1 MLLNIS
7 IDFVCEVRITSVS
20 ALVHKMAWRRPGDKP
35 LSEPMMVSLLTLIC
49 VTRPQ
54 WVQQN
59 NAKEKTICGTKHN
72 HLSPIISCL
81 DYDAFL
87 SISAG
92 AVAAEGYHV
101 WSLAIDVGP
110 ISDNSPLTCAN
121 LTPST
126 GSGLLIMN
134 TSDFT
139 ELRVRLFTTNLAA
152 TVTHCQSIPL
162 ILLMNVGAKSMGSDD
177 CRPLC
182 GPPAT
187 CNLEETFDEFIVWH
201 CVCPGGSSNQIAL
214 AVSSGAFID
223 KAMPAKIC
231 NVDLIYTWNVFKRH
245 LGPLS

>member
-1 MLLNIS
+1 MWS
-7 IDFVCEVRITSVS
+7 
-20 ALVHKMAWRRPGDKP
+20 
-35 LSEPMMVSLLTLIC
+35 
-49 VTRPQ
+49 
-54 WVQQN
+54 
-59 NAKEKTICGTKHN
+59 KTW
-72 HLSPIISCL
+72 HLSPKISCL
-81 DYDAFL
+81 DYDALL
-87 SISAG
+87 SILAG
-92 AVAAEGYHV
+92 AVAAEEYQA
-101 WSLAIDVGP
+101 WNLAMDVGP
-110 ISDNSPLTCAN
+110 ISDYSPLTCAN

-152 TVTHCQSIPL
+152 NFIDCQSSPL
-162 ILLMNVGAKSMGSDD
+162 ILLMNVGVKLMGSDD

-187 CNLEETFDEFIVWH
+187 CNLEETFEEFIVWH
-201 CVCPGGSSNQIAL
+201 CVCPGGSCNQIAL

-231 NVDLIYTWNVFKRH
+231 NLDLIYTWNVLKRH